1 MRWEVDGR
9 ADTMREK
16 VEELQAHMDQVAT
29 LEHNLESAKRS
40 QVLTLPT
47 PAPNH
52 IDTSLWRVA

>member
-1 MRWEVDGR
+1 
-9 ADTMREK
+9 MREK